1 MAMCASGRKHHRR
14 AKILLKII
22 ITAPEGGEAFS
33 PAPCQ
38 VLTWGCTRSCHHS
51 ICGGAGWG
59 WWSSEPLLSLSFEIS
74 CLGSRSS
81 QPCCCS
87 ESVFSWCCWSED
99 GCLST
104 SGQKIYQF
112 DIPAKKAW
120 YINWNQFHTSHYLVF
135 DYVFSGVD
143 QQCIFCPMELLSFST
158 ALRIF
163 PPIFFSPFYFYV

>member
-1 MAMCASGRKHHRR
+1 MAMFASGRKQQTG
-14 AKILLKII
+14 AKILLKMR
-22 ITAPEGGEAFS
+22 ITTPEVGAASS

-38 VLTWGCTRSCHHS
+38 VLTWGYTGSCHHS
-51 ICGGAGWG
+51 ICGGADWG
-59 WWSSEPLLSLSFEIS
+59 WWSSEPLLSLSYEIS

-112 DIPAKKAW
+112 DIPAKK
-120 YINWNQFHTSHYLVF
+120 HDTSVGISFTLLTVWCLIRSVLV
-135 DYVFSGVD
+135 
-143 QQCIFCPMELLSFST
+143 
-158 ALRIF
+158 
-163 PPIFFSPFYFYV
+163 

>member
-1 MAMCASGRKHHRR
+1 MSEYLNICKAWPCMHQEENRGE
-14 AKILLKII
+14 ILLKIT
-22 ITAPEGGEAFS
+22 ITAPEVGEAFS

-59 WWSSEPLLSLSFEIS
+59 WWSSEPLLSLSYEIS

-81 QPCCCS
+81 QPCCYS
-87 ESVFSWCCWSED
+87 ESVFSWCCWSEG
-99 GCLST
+99 GCLSM

-120 YINWNQFHTSHYLVF
+120 YINWNQFHTPHYLVF
-135 DYVFSGVD
+135 VGLFWCRSTEYVLAN
-143 QQCIFCPMELLSFST
+143 ELLSFST
-158 ALRIF
+158 T
-163 PPIFFSPFYFYV
+163 